1 MNECPPITVTAGGLV
16 LGLKRGESV
25 RQADHIGC
33 IDAPV
38 FIAAGRVGTLSNK
51 DFFFP
56 VAVCRDL
63 SNDFPQALES
73 SGGAA

>member
-25 RQADHIGC
+25 WQADHIGC

-38 FIAAGRVGTLSNK
+38 FLAAGRVGTLNNK
-51 DFFFP
+51 DFFP
-56 VAVCRDL
+56 VRVYRDRP
-63 SNDFPQALES
+63 NDFPQALES